1 MLKTLTDAL
10 LTVVFPQECVVCGS
24 EIEFLDDGIACSD
37 CWNTTRIFTDN
48 ETLCSKC
55 GAFLFSSGGQ
65 SQTKRCGKCEDHAYD
80 RALAAGL
87 YQKALAASI
96 VRLKRQPR
104 LAGRIKNLLLDST
117 LNKMSIDEST
127 LIMPIP
133 LSSRRFRERGFN
145 QAAIIGK
152 FLSKHS
158 GLEFDESSLIRL
170 VHTPMHRAGMD
181 KKARAV
187 TVKNAFSVV
196 RPKLVEGR
204 PILLVDDVLTSGAT
218 VSTCAAELK
227 KNGASTVYVLT
238 IARAL

>member
-10 LTVVFPQECVVCGS
+10 LTVVFPQQCALCKGEV
-24 EIEFLDDGIACSD
+24 EFVSDGIVCSD
-37 CWNTTRIFTDN
+37 CWNSTKIFTGT

-55 GAFLFSSGGQ
+55 GAFLFSSV
-65 SQTKRCGKCEDHAYD
+65 SSSLSRRCGKCEDHAYD
-80 RALAAGL
+80 AALASGL
-87 YQKALAASI
+87 YHKALAASI
-96 VRLKRQPR
+96 VHLKRQPR
-104 LAGRIKNLLLDST
+104 LSPRIKTLLRMTLD
-117 LNKMSIDEST
+117 KMAPDDST

-133 LSSRRFRERGFN
+133 LSARRFQERGFN
-145 QAAIIGK
+145 QASIIGK
-152 FLSKHS
+152 FLSKTS
-158 GLEFDESSLIRL
+158 GLEFDESSFVRL

-204 PILLVDDVLTSGAT
+204 SILLVDDVLTSGAT

-227 KNGASTVYVLT
+227 KKGVSTVHVLT